1 MPSGNS
7 IYRVVVRA
15 VDGLWVYDDS
25 KFGVRE
31 QPLVFGMDLIL
42 ERMIEQVEGVEGR
55 LNLVFSSI
63 PFRARSFP
71 LGLSGRRRRGSCIA
85 GRRRNFRAGSVRRS
99 EIISPNPRRRFI
111 CNCFRLV
118 DYFVNHE
125 EHEEMK
131 FDGQSK
137 KAIGLA
143 GWPLHGVPSAIIEGR
158 ACESVWP
165 SGLTMNFA

>member
-63 PFRARSFP
+63 PFPGSEFSLRFVREETEGFVYCWEEKKLQGWLSPSLRNYFP
-71 LGLSGRRRRGSCIA
+71 EPPP
-85 GRRRNFRAGSVRRS
+85 
-99 EIISPNPRRRFI
+99 EIYLQLLP
-111 CNCFRLV
+111 V
-118 DYFVNHE
+118 
-125 EHEEMK
+125 
-131 FDGQSK
+131 G
-137 KAIGLA
+137 
-143 GWPLHGVPSAIIEGR
+143 
-158 ACESVWP
+158 
-165 SGLTMNFA
+165 